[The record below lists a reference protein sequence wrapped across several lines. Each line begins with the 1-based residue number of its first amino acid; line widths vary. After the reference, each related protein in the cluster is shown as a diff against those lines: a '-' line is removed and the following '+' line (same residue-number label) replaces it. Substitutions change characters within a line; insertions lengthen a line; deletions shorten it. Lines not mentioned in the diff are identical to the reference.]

1 MKIESPMNTFVGGIM
16 NARIAPIALNA
27 IPLQNLC
34 IDKTSPRLSG
44 YYEAGQ
50 IVQGVPKA
58 RSTAKVV
65 SR

>member
-1 MKIESPMNTFVGGIM
+1 M

-34 IDKTSPRLSG
+34 IDKTSPRLFG

-50 IVQGVPKA
+50 IVQKVPKA